1 MAWDVTLGERD
12 RCIEVQDTEDGYRVI
27 VDGVATEVH
36 ASFPQAGVLRMV
48 HGSRSYSVDVRPVLD
63 GQEVVLGGVRYDVGV
78 IDERDKALREL
89 TGAAGGP
96 GAGEVI
102 STSMPGKV
110 VAVLVEVGQAVK
122 AGQGVIIIEAMKMEN
137 ELKAAHDGV
146 VASIPVQVGQ
156 AVESGADLVH
166 IDPPPDEQ

>member
-1 MAWDVTLGERD
+1 MAWEITLGERVQ
-12 RCIEVQDTEDGYRVI
+12 RVEVQDVDGGYRLT
-27 VDGVATEVH
+27 VDGETLDVS

-48 HGSRSYSVDVRPVLD
+48 HGGRSHSVDVRAVPD

-78 IDERDKALREL
+78 IDERDKAMRLLR
-89 TGAAGGP
+89 GAAAGA

-110 VAVLVEVGQAVK
+110 VALLVAEGEPVT
-122 AGQGVIIIEAMKMEN
+122 AGQGVIVIEAMKMEN

-146 VASIPVQVGQ
+146 VERIPVAVGD
-156 AVESGADLVH
+156 AVEAGAELV
-166 IDPPPDEQ
+166 IIAPPAE